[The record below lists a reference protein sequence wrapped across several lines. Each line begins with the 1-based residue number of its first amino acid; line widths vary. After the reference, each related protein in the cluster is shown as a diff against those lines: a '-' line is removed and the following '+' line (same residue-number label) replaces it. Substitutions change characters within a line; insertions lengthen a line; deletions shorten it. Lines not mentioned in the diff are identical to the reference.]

1 MENFDVSSLLDHM
14 DSVSSYKSKFESLN
28 GLLNKTTLTGKISNL
43 EIAENLFNFMDE
55 TQVKFSELQ
64 ANLIESLAKESFA
77 KVLSESRT
85 IAYSVIN
92 SIEKTLR
99 ERYFNLRYLAASSEI
114 VEFLSNPH
122 KEQGERER
130 LKESLNHYIKIYS
143 IYKNIIITDAQGNIV
158 LSLKHMSLKSKD
170 TLIDDAL
177 RAGDRTVSTFK
188 KSEFGEDGDVSL
200 LYANAVLGE
209 ERKTIGVVIGVLDFN
224 DEVNRV
230 FETYNFV
237 SKDTIITFLNQKN
250 EIVYTSSR
258 REFPE
263 FTKVAFKAGR
273 DFTIINQRG
282 REYLAVQS
290 KAQKIEESFEN
301 SISCAV
307 LLPLKKA
314 FSQEKSTVD
323 LEKIGVTDISEIMTD
338 ELNSIMN
345 ESENI
350 NEDLGDV
357 VINGEIIASKSHSYS
372 LNPILDSIREL
383 SQEINNVFIESIKDL
398 QETIINGYFKASK
411 FKAYSA
417 AELLDKFFY
426 ERVSEV
432 RWLAKNR
439 ELMTLIKDPVANDET
454 LGTLAESFAKI
465 NVIYKN
471 IFIFDQKGKI
481 VANSNSGYDRFKD
494 KNINDNHYANIK
506 RIKNTYGYYIS
517 KFEPCEFLSG
527 DFAYTFYAPIIVDD
541 VVIGGVGAVCD
552 TSEELKTILNTVSVN
567 LDGEAA
573 NRVAYFVTRDKKI
586 VSTTDATKKLNSE
599 IELDDKYVSIPRG
612 EGVSDIVKT
621 NGKLYVMGVQSEF
634 QYRDFTGGEGPS
646 SIISILFR
654 EIKR

>member
-1 MENFDVSSLLDHM
+1 MENFDVSSLLDYM

-85 IAYSVIN
+85 IAYSVVN
-92 SIEKTLR
+92 SVEKTLR
-99 ERYFNLRYLAASSEI
+99 ERYFNLRYLSSSSEI
-114 VEFLSNPH
+114 VEFLQKRQ
-122 KEQGERER
+122 KEVGDKER
-130 LKESLNHYIKIYS
+130 LVETLSHYIKIYS
-143 IYKNIIITDAQGNIV
+143 IYKNIIITDSKGNIV
-158 LSLKHMSLKSKD
+158 FCLKPINQKSKD
-170 TLIDDAL
+170 ALVDEAL
-177 RAGDRTVSTFK
+177 RAGDRTVSAFK
-188 KSEFGEDGDVSL
+188 KSDFGDEGEVSL
-200 LYANAVLGE
+200 LYANSVLDEDRGAL
-209 ERKTIGVVIGVLDFN
+209 GVVVGVIDFG
-224 DEVNRV
+224 DEVNKI

-237 SKDTIITFLNQKN
+237 SRDTIISFLNQKS
-250 EIVYTSSR
+250 EIVYSSSK

-263 FTKVAFKAGR
+263 FTKVNFKTGR
-273 DFTIINQRG
+273 DFTIINQKG

-290 KAQKIEESFEN
+290 KAQNIEESFEN
-301 SISCAV
+301 GISCAV
-307 LLPLKKA
+307 LLPLKRA
-314 FSQEKSTVD
+314 FIQEKSTVD
-323 LEKIGVTDISEIMTD
+323 LEKIGVNDISEIMTD

-426 ERVSEV
+426 ERISEV
-432 RWLAKNR
+432 RWIAKNR
-439 ELMTLIKDPVANDET
+439 ELMSLLKDAGANDEKIN
-454 LGTLAESFAKI
+454 LLAESFTKI

-471 IFIFDQKGKI
+471 VFVFDQKGKI

-494 KNINDNHYANIK
+494 KNINDTHYANIK
-506 RIKNTYGYYIS
+506 RIKNTYGYYVS
-517 KFEPCEFLSG
+517 KFEPCEFLG
-527 DFAYTFYAPIIVDD
+527 GELTYTFYAPVIVDD

-552 TSEELKTILNTVSVN
+552 TSEELKSILNTVSVN

-573 NRVAYFVTRDKKI
+573 NRVAYFATRDKKI
-586 VSTTDATKKLNSE
+586 VSTTDASKKVNSE
-599 IELDDKYVSIPRG
+599 LPLDDKYFSIAKG
-612 EGVSDIVKT
+612 EGISDIVKM
-621 NGKLYVMGVQSEF
+621 GDKLYVTGVQSENR
-634 QYRDFTGGEGPS
+634 YRDFIGGDGANS
-646 SIISILFR
+646 LISILFR

>member
-1 MENFDVSSLLDHM
+1 MENFDVSSLLDYM
-14 DSVSSYKSKFESLN
+14 DSVSSYKNRFKSLN

-92 SIEKTLR
+92 SVEKTLK
-99 ERYFNLRYLAASSEI
+99 ERYFNLRYLSGFGEI
-114 VEFLSNPH
+114 VEFLQNHLVDPSL
-122 KEQGERER
+122 KER
-130 LKESLNHYIKIYS
+130 LAESLGHYVRIYP
-143 IYKNIIITDAQGNIV
+143 IYKNIIITDAKGDV
-158 LSLKHMSLKSKD
+158 VFSLRPISQKSNESLLQEAIK
-170 TLIDDAL
+170 
-177 RAGDRTVSTFK
+177 AGDRTVSAFK
-188 KSEFGEDGDVSL
+188 KSDFLEEDEVSL
-200 LYANAVLGE
+200 LYANSVLDDSREVLGVVV
-209 ERKTIGVVIGVLDFN
+209 GVIDFS
-224 DEVNRV
+224 DEINRI
-230 FETYNFV
+230 FESYNFI
-237 SKDTIITFLNQKN
+237 SKDTIISFLNQKG
-250 EIVYTSSR
+250 EVVYSSSK

-263 FTKVAFKAGR
+263 FTKINFKAGK
-273 DFTIINQRG
+273 DFAIINQKG

-290 KAQKIEESFEN
+290 KAQNIEESFEN
-301 SISCAV
+301 GISCAV
-307 LLPLKKA
+307 LLPLKRA
-314 FSQEKSTVD
+314 FVQEKPTVD
-323 LEKIGVTDISEIMTD
+323 LEKIGINDISEIMTD

-417 AELLDKFFY
+417 VELLDKFFY

-432 RWLAKNR
+432 RWMAKNR
-439 ELMTLIKDPVANDET
+439 ELMGLLKEAGENDERI
-454 LGTLAESFAKI
+454 GAIAESFAKI

-471 IFIFDQKGKI
+471 IFIFDQKGRI

-494 KNINDNHYANIK
+494 KNIDDNHYANIK
-506 RIKNTYGYYIS
+506 RIKDIYGYYMS
-517 KFEPCEFLSG
+517 KYEPCEFLG
-527 DFAYTFYAPIIVDD
+527 GELAYTFYAPVIVDD

-552 TSEELKTILNTVSVN
+552 TNEELKSILNTVSVN

-573 NRVAYFVTRDKKI
+573 NRVAYFVTREKRV
-586 VSTTDATKKLNSE
+586 VSTTDATKKVNSE
-599 IELDDKYVSIPRG
+599 LELDDKYFLIGKG
-612 EGVSDIVKT
+612 EGMSDIIKLK
-621 NGKLYVMGVQSEF
+621 NGLYVAGIQSENG
-634 QYRDFTGGEGPS
+634 YRDFIGDDGVNGL
-646 SIISILFR
+646 ISVLFR

>member
-1 MENFDVSSLLDHM
+1 MENFDVSSLLDYM
-14 DSVSSYKSKFESLN
+14 DSVGEYKNRFESLN

-55 TQVKFSELQ
+55 TQGKFSDLQ

-92 SIEKTLR
+92 SIESTLR
-99 ERYFNLRYLAASSEI
+99 ERYFNLGYLAASKEI
-114 VEFLSNPH
+114 VDFLS
-122 KEQGERER
+122 KSTRTQEDKAGI
-130 LKESLNHYIKIYS
+130 KESLEHFLHIYS
-143 IYKNIIITDAQGNIV
+143 IYKNIIITDPRGNVIF
-158 LSLKHMSLKSKD
+158 SLKEVNLGAKESLADEAVK
-170 TLIDDAL
+170 
-177 RAGDRTVSTFK
+177 AGDRTVSIFK
-188 KSEFGEDGDVSL
+188 KSEFGGEGDVSL
-200 LYANAVLGE
+200 LYANSVLDE
-209 ERKTIGVVIGVLDFN
+209 KRESIGVVIAVLDFN
-224 DEVNRV
+224 NEVERV

-237 SKDTIITFLNQKN
+237 SKDTIITFLNKKN
-250 EIVYTSSR
+250 EIVYTSLR
-258 REFPE
+258 RDFPE
-263 FTKVAFKAGR
+263 FTKISFKSGR
-273 DFTIINQRG
+273 DFAIIMQKN

-290 KAQKIEESFEN
+290 KAQHIEENFEN

-307 LLPLKKA
+307 LIPLKKA
-314 FSQEKSTVD
+314 FIADKTTIELNK
-323 LEKIGVTDISEIMTD
+323 LGITDISEIMTD

-345 ESENI
+345 EAENI

-432 RWLAKNR
+432 RWLATNK
-439 ELMTLIKDPVANDET
+439 EMKPFIQDATANEESIAKI
-454 LGTLAESFAKI
+454 AESFTKV

-471 IFIFDQKGKI
+471 VFVFDQKGKI
-481 VANSNSGYDRFKD
+481 VANSNSAYDRFKD
-494 KNINDNHYANIK
+494 KNIDDNHYANVK
-506 RIKNTYGYYIS
+506 RIKDQYGYYIT
-517 KFEPCEFLSG
+517 KFEKCEFLGG
-527 DFAYTFYAPIIVDD
+527 DYGFIFYAPIMMGD

-552 TSEELKTILNTVSVN
+552 TSEELKNILNTVSVN
-567 LDGEAA
+567 LDNEAA
-573 NRVAYFVTRDKKI
+573 NRVAYFATRDKKI
-586 VSTTDATKKLNSE
+586 VSCTDSSKKTYSDLD
-599 IELDDKYVSIPRG
+599 LDDKYFVIPKG
-612 EGVSDIVKT
+612 DGTSDIVRFGS
-621 NGKLYVMGVQSEF
+621 NLYVMGVQSEYE
-634 QYRDFTGGEGPS
+634 YRDFIGGDGPN